1 MKIEQELI
9 VGVGV
14 PSSAAAR
21 ASRSWNTMECATL
34 EGTLLQ
40 TTAGI
45 VFREVVD
52 AEPAEIYRLSRNLR
66 LVVR

>member
-1 MKIEQELI
+1 
-9 VGVGV
+9 
-14 PSSAAAR
+14 
-21 ASRSWNTMECATL
+21 MECATL